1 MSTCSS
7 LFITNRFR
15 ITVSHHC
22 FLCPEEDERVTVDQF
37 CIGCFTCMPVADNC
51 KGSFVRWLLS
61 ISPKLTEGAGQDLWA
76 IFHPLLFGTQEDVC
90 CHLRGLFLCLRAHS
104 MAGASSFGQ
113 HSLLQG
119 VLPPWADICLL
130 GCHSSI
136 LSSLWNLFGGL
147 SFPHVM
153 AVDQL
158 ANCGHVFTRSSPPS
172 PLQILG
178 TALFFLSY
186 TPLFCSTLSAVTFPS
201 YLSGLWFSLCRG
213 RSTSFEIRS
222 GSNTCL
228 TPTGSLSLPVCKV
241 ETVIPMS

>member
-7 LFITNRFR
+7 LFITNRFI

-22 FLCPEEDERVTVDQF
+22 FLCPEEDESVTVDQF

-51 KGSFVRWLLS
+51 KGNFVRWLLS

-90 CHLRGLFLCLRAHS
+90 CHLWGLFLCLRAHS

-113 HSLLQG
+113 HPLLQG

-147 SFPHVM
+147 SSRDGNRSASKLWSRVHE
-153 AVDQL
+153 
-158 ANCGHVFTRSSPPS
+158 VFSPFS
-172 PLQILG
+172 PLDFRHHFIL
-178 TALFFLSY
+178 LKLH
-186 TPLFCSTLSAVTFPS
+186 STLLFHFV
-201 YLSGLWFSLCRG
+201 
-213 RSTSFEIRS
+213 
-222 GSNTCL
+222 GSH
-228 TPTGSLSLPVCKV
+228 LSLLSQWPVV
-241 ETVIPMS
+241 QPLQGQEHQLWN